1 MDPKLFELLSDL
13 TVAYRHGETIEPE
26 MKQIE
31 DLLWG
36 MKENNPKALSDK
48 TRKIFEYIRKLKKPV
63 TAHDISVRFHLA
75 QSTSATHLR
84 ELNAA
89 GLLTKKRI
97 RSTTIWEVQTTS
109 LPVAVPDKRVEPV
122 RPTIRVDEPDEPEV
136 VIRQSEPI
144 KPVWPTNPYKT
155 SYPHIR
161 GYDD

>member
-1 MDPKLFELLSDL
+1 MDPKLFELLSEL
-13 TVAYRHGETIEPE
+13 TAAYRQGETIEPE
-26 MKQIE
+26 MNQIE
-31 DLLWG
+31 EMLQG
-36 MKENNPKALSDK
+36 MQKKNPLSDK
-48 TRKIFEYIRKLKKPV
+48 TLKIFEHIRKLKKPV

-84 ELNAA
+84 ELHEA
-89 GLLTKKRI
+89 GLLTKSRF
-97 RSTTIWEVQTTS
+97 RNTTLWEVKSTS
-109 LPVAVPDKRVEPV
+109 LPVAVPDKRVEARPV
-122 RPTIRVDEPDEPEV
+122 EPDEPEV

>member
-1 MDPKLFELLSDL
+1 MDPKLFELLSEL

-26 MKQIE
+26 MNQIE
-31 DLLWG
+31 EMLQG
-36 MKENNPKALSDK
+36 MQNKNPLSDK
-48 TRKIFEYIRKLKKPV
+48 ALKIFEYIRKLKKPV
-63 TAHDISVRFHLA
+63 TAHDISVRFSLA
-75 QSTSATHLR
+75 QSTSATYLR

-89 GLLTKKRI
+89 GLLTKRRI

-109 LPVAVPDKRVEPV
+109 LPVAVPNKRVEPV
-122 RPTIRVDEPDEPEV
+122 KPTIRVDEPDEPEV

>member
-1 MDPKLFELLSDL
+1 MDPKLFELLSEL
-13 TVAYRHGETIEPE
+13 TLAYRQGETIEPE
-26 MKQIE
+26 MNQIE
-31 DLLWG
+31 EMLQG
-36 MKENNPKALSDK
+36 MQKKNPLSDK
-48 TRKIFEYIRKLKKPV
+48 TLKIFEYIRKLKKPV

-89 GLLTKKRI
+89 GLLTKRRI
-97 RSTTIWEVQTTS
+97 KSTTIWEVQSTS

-122 RPTIRVDEPDEPEV
+122 KPTIRVDEPDEPEV
-136 VIRQSEPI
+136 VIRQSEQI
-144 KPVWPTNPYKT
+144 KPIWPTNPYKT